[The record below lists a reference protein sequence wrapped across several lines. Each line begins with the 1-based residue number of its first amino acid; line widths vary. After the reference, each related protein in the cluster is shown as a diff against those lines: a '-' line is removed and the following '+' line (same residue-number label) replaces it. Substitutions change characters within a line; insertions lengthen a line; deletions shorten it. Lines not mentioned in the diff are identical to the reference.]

1 MIVSAGYSMNYHL
14 HGMFWSLGF
23 LCFLDS
29 SYEMRLG
36 HNLTQKETIEK
47 NKIDVH
53 LTENLVYF

>member
-1 MIVSAGYSMNYHL
+1 MNYHL

>member
-1 MIVSAGYSMNYHL
+1 MIVSQNTLRKLIL
-14 HGMFWSLGF
+14 HDVWSLGF